1 MLCVCAGLNY
11 ICHFYLVFQRHR
23 HRVKKK
29 QIKGMQFVVLCHR
42 KLTRPL
48 SLQDLFKMGLDF
60 ERFYTRNVYRRIRD
74 LWNRP
79 IGSTPGAYF
88 DIVDRVSDDHNWTF
102 RYAVLIL

>member
-1 MLCVCAGLNY
+1 
-11 ICHFYLVFQRHR
+11 
-23 HRVKKK
+23 
-29 QIKGMQFVVLCHR
+29 
-42 KLTRPL
+42 
-48 SLQDLFKMGLDF
+48 MGLDF

-102 RYAVLIL
+102 RYAV